1 MTNIL
6 LTGGAGYIGS
16 VLTSYLLEN
25 EYNVTIID
33 NHMYDQFSLG
43 HLIPNKK
50 LKVIVDDVRN
60 EGTMTKLISKNDI
73 IIPLAAYVGAPLC
86 SKDPV
91 GANSV
96 NKESIKFLLSKVS
109 NQQFIIM
116 PTTNSA
122 YGDGQGNIYCDESTP
137 LKPISKYA
145 VDKVEVE
152 KLLMEREK
160 SVSFRLATVFG
171 VSPRMRLDLLVNDFV
186 NRALND
192 KFIILFEGNFK
203 RNYIHVSDVARSFIY
218 ALENE
223 IKFSGEI
230 FNIGLSEANLSKIE
244 LCEEIKKQIPE
255 FYFKNA
261 EVGKDPDQRN
271 YIVSNK
277 KIETFGFFPKVTI
290 SKGISELIKCLPC
303 LSHKKH
309 GNI

>member
-16 VLTSYLLEN
+16 VLTKYLLDKN
-25 EYNVTIID
+25 YNVTVVD
-33 NHMYDQFSLG
+33 NHMYNQFSLG
-43 HLIPNKK
+43 HLLPHKK
-50 LKVIVDDVRN
+50 LNLIVEDVRN
-60 EGTMTKLISKNDI
+60 KSIMTRLISDNDI

-86 SKDPV
+86 SKDPY

-96 NKESIKFLLSKVS
+96 NKNSIKFLLSKVS
-109 NQQFIIM
+109 KQQLIIM

-122 YGDGQGNIYCDESTP
+122 YGDGQGNIFCDETTP

-145 VDKVEVE
+145 LDKVEVE
-152 KLLMEREK
+152 NLLMEREK

-186 NRALND
+186 NRALKD

-203 RNYIHVSDVARSFIY
+203 RNYIHVTDVARSFIY
-218 ALENE
+218 ALEHE
-223 IKFSGEI
+223 QKFSGEI
-230 FNIGLSEANLSKIE
+230 FNIGLSDANLSKIE

-277 KIETFGFFPKVTI
+277 KIETFGFFPEVSI
-290 SKGISELIKCLPC
+290 SEGVSELIKCLPC
-303 LSHKKH
+303 LSQQKH
-309 GNI
+309 RNI

>member
-1 MTNIL
+1 MTKVL

-16 VLTSYLLEN
+16 VLTKSLLEN
-25 EYNVTIID
+25 NYHVNIVD

-43 HLIPNKK
+43 HLLPHKN
-50 LKVIVDDVRN
+50 LNVLVEDVRN
-60 EGTMTKLISKNDI
+60 ENIMTKLISENDI

-86 SKDPV
+86 SKDPI
-91 GANSV
+91 GANSI

-109 NQQFIIM
+109 NQQLIIM

-122 YGDGQGNIYCDESTP
+122 YGDGQGNIYCDETSP

-145 VDKVEVE
+145 IDKVEVE
-152 KLLMEREK
+152 KLLMEREN
-160 SVSFRLATVFG
+160 SISFRLATVFG
-171 VSPRMRLDLLVNDFV
+171 ISPRMRLDLLVNDFV
-186 NRALND
+186 NRALKD

-203 RNYIHVSDVARSFIY
+203 RNYIHVSDVARSFVY
-218 ALENE
+218 ALENQQ
-223 IKFSGEI
+223 KFTGEI
-230 FNIGLSEANLSKIE
+230 FNIGLSNANLSKIE
-244 LCEEIKKQIPE
+244 LCKKIKKHIPE

-277 KIETFGFFPKVTI
+277 KIESFGFYPEVSI
-290 SKGISELIKCLPC
+290 DEGISELIKCLPC
-303 LSHKKH
+303 LSQKKY

>member
-1 MTNIL
+1 MTKVL

-16 VLTSYLLEN
+16 VLTKSLLEN
-25 EYNVTIID
+25 NYHVNIVD

-43 HLIPNKK
+43 HLLPHKN
-50 LKVIVDDVRN
+50 LNVLVEDVRN
-60 EGTMTKLISKNDI
+60 ENIMTKLISENDI

-86 SKDPV
+86 SKDPI
-91 GANSV
+91 GANSI

-109 NQQFIIM
+109 NQQLIIM

-122 YGDGQGNIYCDESTP
+122 YGDGQGNIYCDENSP

-145 VDKVEVE
+145 IDKVEVE
-152 KLLMEREK
+152 KLLMEREN
-160 SVSFRLATVFG
+160 SISFRLATVFG
-171 VSPRMRLDLLVNDFV
+171 ISPRMRLDLLVNDFV
-186 NRALND
+186 NRALKD

-203 RNYIHVSDVARSFIY
+203 RNYIHVSDVARSFVY
-218 ALENE
+218 ALENQQ
-223 IKFSGEI
+223 KFTGEI
-230 FNIGLSEANLSKIE
+230 FNIGLSNANLSKIE
-244 LCEEIKKQIPE
+244 LCKKIKKHIPE

-277 KIETFGFFPKVTI
+277 KIESFGFYPEVSI
-290 SKGISELIKCLPC
+290 DEGISELIKCLPC
-303 LSHKKH
+303 LSQKKH

>member
-16 VLTSYLLEN
+16 VLTKYLLDKD
-25 EYNVTIID
+25 YNVTIVD

-43 HLIPNKK
+43 HLLPHKK
-50 LKVIVDDVRN
+50 LKVIVEDVRN
-60 EGTMTKLISKNDI
+60 KEIMTKLISDNDI

-96 NKESIKFLLSKVS
+96 NKDSIKFLLSKVS
-109 NQQFIIM
+109 NQQIIIM

-145 VDKVEVE
+145 IDKVEVE

-160 SVSFRLATVFG
+160 SISFRLATVFG

-186 NRALND
+186 NRALKD
-192 KFIILFEGNFK
+192 KFIILFEGKFK

-223 IKFSGEI
+223 KKFSGEI
-230 FNIGLSEANLSKIE
+230 FNIGLSDANLSKIE

-277 KIETFGFFPKVTI
+277 KIETFGFLPKINI
-290 SKGISELIKCLPC
+290 SEGIAELIKCLPC
-303 LSHKKH
+303 LSYKKH